1 MDDDNDDDDDDD
13 DVLAT
18 EADTTI
24 DALYESYPVKF
35 NFKYLH

>member
-1 MDDDNDDDDDDD
+1 MDDDDDDDDNDD

-18 EADTTI
+18 EAGTTI
-24 DALYESYPVKF
+24 DALYEGSPGKF